1 MYTVDDVVYAGNP
14 EPILK
19 VTGVK
24 VLDGYNLLVRFND
37 GQSKVFDCRSLLDE
51 EVFQPLKD
59 IEVFKTVYIDYGVL
73 TWCDGDIDI
82 SPDYVY
88 KHGTDVAEVTEHVG

>member
-1 MYTVDDVVYAGNP
+1 MYTVDGIVYAGNP

-24 VLDGYNLLVRFND
+24 VLEGYSLLVRFNN
-37 GQSKVFDCRSLLDE
+37 GQVRVFDCQKLFDE
-51 EVFQPLKD
+51 EAFQPIKD
-59 IEVFKTVYIDYGVL
+59 MAVFKTVYIDYGVL
-73 TWCDGDIDI
+73 TWRDGDIDI

-88 KHGTDVAEVTEHVG
+88 KYGTDVNELAEHAG